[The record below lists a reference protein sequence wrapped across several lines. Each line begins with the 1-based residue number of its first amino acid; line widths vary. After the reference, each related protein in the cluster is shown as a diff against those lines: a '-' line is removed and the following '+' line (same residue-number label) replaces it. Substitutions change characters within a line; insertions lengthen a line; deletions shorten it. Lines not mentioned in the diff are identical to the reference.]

1 MYTYIFFYYKKKIF
15 YIYTIFFFLLFIQIS
30 SIRKCTNNNTIHE
43 KICDYSKIECHD
55 IEINNSNNMD
65 TFKGQESNITKIEFN
80 ENTCLSNECNKPIFP
95 STFKSALEVL
105 NQEKLQTFTSNKDEK
120 VPLTKL
126 CVENV
131 KIKQSKN
138 EISIID
144 FNSMQKNTCKNE
156 TPLMQVSNDFI
167 CARKIYEDNTSKFS
181 TSSSKSKSN
190 TSSSK
195 SKVRRNKTDKIKKT
209 DKTVYEQILASARSV
224 SKKTTDKKEDI
235 FLDTES
241 KVDSVIEYIK
251 NKDEIKN
258 KNENKRDY
266 EVIEHEDVKPA
277 KKRRIVHSECNDKI
291 NNYVSNKNIDKEIL
305 DDEFDT
311 EIVQK
316 RNVDTN
322 TIINIINDDLSMTE
336 KNKTKHLEENTIN
349 TINNDLSM
357 TEKNKT
363 RKFLEEEVNA
373 ELKRKEKTTHL
384 FHLKQHEKDKSNNRL
399 KVPADR
405 VMQFKTAEILK
416 SYLMKYYPS
425 ERLPDKATFSK
436 TCREM
441 HYSMLR
447 KKIFG
452 KIVSKIY
459 I

>member
-1 MYTYIFFYYKKKIF
+1 
-15 YIYTIFFFLLFIQIS
+15 
-30 SIRKCTNNNTIHE
+30 
-43 KICDYSKIECHD
+43 
-55 IEINNSNNMD
+55 MD
-65 TFKGQESNITKIEFN
+65 AFKRQESNTTKIEFN
-80 ENTCLSNECNKPIFP
+80 ENTCLSNECNKSIFP

-105 NQEKLQTFTSNKDEK
+105 NQEKLQTFTSNKGEK
-120 VPLTKL
+120 IPLTKL

-131 KIKQSKN
+131 KIKESKN

-144 FNSMQKNTCKNE
+144 FNSMQKNTCKSE
-156 TPLMQVSNDFI
+156 TSLMQISNDFV
-167 CARKIYEDNTSKFS
+167 CARKIYDDNTSKFTS

-195 SKVRRNKTDKIKKT
+195 PKPRRSKMDKVKKT

-224 SKKTTDKKEDI
+224 PKKTTDKKEAI
-235 FLDTES
+235 SLDTES

-266 EVIEHEDVKPA
+266 EVIEHDDIKLA
-277 KKRRIVHSECNDKI
+277 KKRRIVHSACNDKI
-291 NNYVSNKNIDKEIL
+291 NNYVSNKNIDKEKEIL
-305 DDEFDT
+305 NDEFHT
-311 EIVQK
+311 EIVKK

-322 TIINIINDDLSMTE
+322 TTINIINDDLSMTE
-336 KNKTKHLEENTIN
+336 KNKT
-349 TINNDLSM
+349 
-357 TEKNKT
+357 
-363 RKFLEEEVNA
+363 RKLLEEVNA
-373 ELKRKEKTTHL
+373 KLKRKEKSAHL

-399 KVPADR
+399 KVPADK

-425 ERLPDKATFSK
+425 ERLPDRATFSK

-447 KKIFG
+447 EKIFG
-452 KIVSKIY
+452 KIVSKKFILDY
-459 I
+459 IMSQILEILININNIISILQIKKEYIILL